1 MTELE
6 SWLKYDRNF
15 VGRSSE
21 LEWLREAFFQRDY
34 RLSTVVVHGPGGV
47 GKTSLLKQFLASS
60 RFSQTPVWIDLNST
74 SQPMREIDL
83 FIERIS
89 SDRERRPQEMLVVL
103 DGAEVLN
110 DNQIEGSIRRIYN
123 WKSVR
128 GLLISSRRKLSLD
141 RSESLQLGPLDLET
155 ASYLLQAA
163 SKISIDPN
171 DLTKLATAVNGYPLA
186 LHLLASLIH
195 TNEPSEI
202 SRLLA
207 GNFYDL
213 SDFSQAPSSEIIS
226 VAKPAII
233 SASEAL
239 VRDLQKRPEDL
250 LGISDRDFEKVLAE
264 LLTDMGWDVEL
275 TKATRDGGKDILAYM
290 NTEIGQ
296 LLCLVEAKRY
306 RTDRK
311 VGVDLVRTLYGTLC
325 DYQANSAMM
334 VTTSSF
340 SPNAHEFQQRHQYQ
354 LSLRDYTDVVG
365 WITKFKNKGRV

>member
-1 MTELE
+1 MVELE
-6 SWLKYDRNF
+6 SWLKYNRNF

-21 LEWLREAFFQRDY
+21 LEWLREAVFRKDY
-34 RLSTVVVHGPGGV
+34 RLSTIVVHGPGGV
-47 GKTSLLKQFLASS
+47 GKTSLLKQFLTSS
-60 RFSQTPVWIDLNST
+60 QFSQTPVWIDLHLT

-83 FIERIS
+83 FIERIF
-89 SDRERRPQEMLVVL
+89 SDRERRPREILVVL
-103 DGAEVLN
+103 DGAEALN
-110 DNQIEGSIRRIYN
+110 DNQIEGAIHRIYN

-128 GLLISSRRKLSLD
+128 GLLISSRRKLSID

-155 ASYLLQAA
+155 ASDLLQAA
-163 SKISIDPN
+163 SEISIDPDN
-171 DLTKLATAVNGYPLA
+171 LTKLATAVNGYPLA
-186 LHLLASLIH
+186 LRFLANLIH

-202 SRLLA
+202 GRLLT

-239 VRDLQKRPEDL
+239 VHNLQKHPEDL
-250 LGISDRDFEKVLAE
+250 LSISNRDFEKVVAE
-264 LLTDMGWDVEL
+264 LLTDMGWEVEL

-296 LLCLVEAKRY
+296 FLCLVEAKRY
-306 RTDRK
+306 RKDRK
-311 VGVDLVRTLYGTLC
+311 VGVDLVRSLYGTLC

-340 SPNAHEFQQRHQYQ
+340 SPDAHEFEQRHQYQ
-354 LSLRDYTDVVG
+354 LSLRDYTDVVS
-365 WITKFKNKGRV
+365 WITKFKNKGRI